1 VPPRQG
7 DLGGEAA
14 LTEATQ
20 FACGDAVMSDAFS
33 RTGRKQR
40 VPPSWKATLGEET
53 VFAEVARV
61 ESGQA
66 AMPATFS
73 GG

>member
-1 VPPRQG
+1 M
-7 DLGGEAA
+7 
-14 LTEATQ
+14 LTEATH

-33 RTGRKQR
+33 RTGRKQL
-40 VPPSWKATLGEET
+40 VPPPWKATLGEET

-66 AMPATFS
+66 PMPATFS
-73 GG
+73 GQGEKTSVN